1 MSSTRTLRFRNGM
14 VVTGAFAAVAVA
26 SLVPQAQASEAPARV
41 SASCTRVVTGALD
54 GAQSV
59 SAGEKLCLRGATV
72 DGAITVGVGGSLA
85 SRHSTVNGAITMQ
98 AGSKNFKFCGST
110 TIGGEITAAGGVGF
124 AKIGDNRN
132 CAGNKVDG
140 AITVAGYVDRVVLAR
155 TRTTGGVVFDNNV
168 DVAGNAPTVSGN
180 KVGGSLS
187 CTNNAPA
194 PTNAGHLNDVY
205 GAKTGQC
212 AGKDF

>member
-26 SLVPQAQASEAPARV
+26 SVVPQAQAGVAPARV
-41 SASCTRVVTGALD
+41 AASCTSVVTGFLA
-54 GAQSV
+54 GAQTV
-59 SAGEKLCLRGATV
+59 ATGEKLCLRGATV

-85 SRHSTVNGAITMQ
+85 SRHSTVNGAITLQ

-110 TIGGEITAAGGVGF
+110 TVGGEISAAGGVGF
-124 AKIGDNRN
+124 AKIGDNKN

-140 AITVAGYVDRVVLAR
+140 AITVAGYVDRVILAR
-155 TRTTGGVVFDNNV
+155 TKTTGGVVFDNNV
-168 DVAGNAPTVSGN
+168 DTSGKAATVSGN

-187 CTNNAPA
+187 CEANVPA
-194 PTNAGHLNDVY
+194 PTNAGRLNDVY

-212 AGKDF
+212 AGDDF